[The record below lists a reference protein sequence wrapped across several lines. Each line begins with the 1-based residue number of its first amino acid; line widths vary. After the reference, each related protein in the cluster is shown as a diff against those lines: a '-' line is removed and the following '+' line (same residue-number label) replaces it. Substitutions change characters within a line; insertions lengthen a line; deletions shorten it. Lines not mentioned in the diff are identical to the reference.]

1 MSTSRTRRVTTKGPA
16 KPAAAPGRKPGTA
29 SAAKAPVKLP
39 AETLAKP
46 RPVAK
51 AKPAVKPKPRTAAA
65 AAAVPAARRRP
76 RQPSGAAANWRVR
89 VRMYRH
95 GLGDCFL
102 LSFRADEGLRQVLI
116 DCGALARDRTQMTTL
131 AEQIRDHAIEA
142 GGRPGAPA
150 RLDVVVATHEHKDHV
165 SGFNQARAV
174 FDAMDIGSVWMGWTE
189 NLAVPEIQAIR
200 DTRRNARNTLMAA
213 LERHAGAAAMD
224 EVGPL
229 MDFGADDDSPG
240 DRTVAQ
246 AMAYLKARGKRAGDL
261 RFIEPGGA
269 PIALPG
275 VPGVRVYALGPPRD
289 PQLLKT
295 SAVTE
300 RMKHDGVVYHL
311 AATGE
316 AGLQALAAAGAAQDN
331 DRHQPF
337 AREQRLLRGNPYMAE
352 IMGDTLAA
360 YDRPDLAWRR
370 VDDDWMSAFGQLALD
385 LDNDTNNTSLVL
397 AFELVAGG
405 EVLLFAADAQVGSWL
420 SWAELA
426 FTVPGRAQPLPAHDL
441 LRRAVFYKVGH
452 HCSHNA
458 TLKAGGLELM
468 TRDDLTAFV
477 PLDQETARK
486 QGSKGWQMPAPALA
500 AGLLRQTGGRMVISD
515 RSLPLPAA
523 AALAGVVA
531 TEDYI
536 DYFLR

>member
-1 MSTSRTRRVTTKGPA
+1 MSTSRNGRTAATRAAKTPA
-16 KPAAAPGRKPGTA
+16 KPKPV
-29 SAAKAPVKLP
+29 VK
-39 AETLAKP
+39 
-46 RPVAK
+46 
-51 AKPAVKPKPRTAAA
+51 
-65 AAAVPAARRRP
+65 AVPAAKTVTAAKRPTRRP
-76 RQPSGAAANWRVR
+76 KRGTADWRVR

-102 LSFRADEGLRQVLI
+102 LSFRADDGLRQVLI
-116 DCGALARDRTQMTTL
+116 DCGALARDRTLMTTL
-131 AEQIRDHAIEA
+131 AELIRDHAIEA

-165 SGFNQARAV
+165 SGFNQARTV

-200 DTRRNARNTLMAA
+200 DTRRNARATLMAA
-213 LERHAGAAAMD
+213 LQRHAGAAALD

-229 MDFGADDDSPG
+229 MAFSGDDDSPG

-261 RFIEPGGA
+261 RFIEPGGE

-289 PQLLKT
+289 PQMLKT

-300 RMKHDGVVYHL
+300 QMKHDGVVYHL

-316 AGLQALAAAGAAQDN
+316 AGLQALAAAAGAAEDN
-331 DRHQPF
+331 DRQQPF
-337 AREQRLLRGNPYMAE
+337 AREHRLLRGNPFMAE
-352 IMGDTLAA
+352 IMGDPLAA

-397 AFELVAGG
+397 AFEFVAGG
-405 EVLLFAADAQVGSWL
+405 EVLLFAADAQIGSWL
-420 SWAELA
+420 SWAKLA

-441 LRRAVFYKVGH
+441 LRRTVFYKVGH

-477 PLDQETARK
+477 PLDQETAKK

-500 AGLLRQTGGRMVISD
+500 AGLLRQTAGRLVISD
-515 RSLPLPAA
+515 RSLALPAA
-523 AALAGVVA
+523 AAQAGVVA
-531 TEDYI
+531 TNDYI